1 MNEIVRPYATTHPVT
16 LTETVRHLNISLPM
30 AQPIMATIG
39 AKPLPG
45 GRYDLAEIW
54 RRIWGIELV
63 PMARIADMERPL
75 LSVEDVA
82 GFLHVS
88 PATIRRAGNSRS
100 AKWNLPEHAELGP
113 RIRRYLPAHIEAWL
127 RGQEPEDWLKRRY
140 GPTGPLGLRPR
151 MAAEAKDGGA
161 MSN

>member
-1 MNEIVRPYATTHPVT
+1 MNEIARPYVASHPVS

-30 AQPIMATIG
+30 AQPIIATIG

-54 RRIWGIELV
+54 RRIWGIERV
-63 PMARIADMERPL
+63 PMARIAVMERPL

-82 GFLHVS
+82 GMVGVD
-88 PATIRRAGNSRS
+88 PATIRRAGNSKS
-100 AKWNLPEHAELGP
+100 AKWNLLEHADLGP

-140 GPTGPLGLRPR
+140 GPAGSLGLRLR
-151 MAAEAKDGGA
+151 VAAEAKDGGA